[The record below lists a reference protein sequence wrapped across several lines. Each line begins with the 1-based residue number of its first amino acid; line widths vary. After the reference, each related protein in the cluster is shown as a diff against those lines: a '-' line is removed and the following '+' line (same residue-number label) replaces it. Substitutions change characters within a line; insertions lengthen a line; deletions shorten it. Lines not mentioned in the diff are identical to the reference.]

1 MKRQEKLRL
10 ELPDFILGKTPESV
24 SQEIQ
29 QWIDKDP
36 DFRAEY
42 EALRTVIHQVE
53 SFSKTAFEHAPK
65 PDVPPFYFE
74 SLAARVQRRL
84 KVPRPSLWERC
95 IAVFEMLLH
104 TEQRYQLVGAL
115 AGAVMAFLMILAAS
129 HLDTHVM
136 QQADSVAQRHS
147 EPVASGVGLGLVSAM
162 QYAESLSPELLIDT
176 LSEEEARLLLETFM
190 QDLTEDEKFKV
201 LSEEEVK
208 ILMQLL

>member
-24 SQEIQ
+24 SREIQ
-29 QWIDKDP
+29 QWIETDP

-42 EALRTVIHQVE
+42 EALRKVIHQVE
-53 SFSKTAFEHAPK
+53 SFSETAFERAPN

-84 KVPRPSLWERC
+84 QVPRPSLWERSVQ
-95 IAVFEMLLH
+95 VFQMLLH

-136 QQADSVAQRHS
+136 QQADSVAQWHS
-147 EPVASGVGLGLVSAM
+147 EPVTSGVELVSAM

-176 LSEEEARLLLETFM
+176 LSEDEARLLLETFV
-190 QDLTEDEKFKV
+190 QDLTEDKKFKV

-208 ILMQLL
+208 ILMKLL

>member
-84 KVPRPSLWERC
+84 KVPRPSLWERS
-95 IAVFEMLLH
+95 VEMFQMLLH
-104 TEQRYQLVGAL
+104 TEQRYQLAGAL

-129 HLDTHVM
+129 HLDTHVV
-136 QQADSVAQRHS
+136 QQADSVAQWHS
-147 EPVASGVGLGLVSAM
+147 EPVASSTGLVSAM

-176 LSEEEARLLLETFM
+176 LSEDEARLLLETFM

>member
-10 ELPDFILGKTPESV
+10 ELPDFILDKTPESV
-24 SQEIQ
+24 SREIQ
-29 QWIDKDP
+29 QWIETDP

-42 EALRTVIHQVE
+42 EALRKVVHQVE
-53 SFSKTAFEHAPK
+53 SFSETAFERAPK

-74 SLAARVQRRL
+74 SLAERVQHRL
-84 KVPRPSLWERC
+84 KVPRPSFWERC

-104 TEQRYQLVGAL
+104 TEQRYQLAGAL

-136 QQADSVAQRHS
+136 QQADSVAQWRS
-147 EPVASGVGLGLVSAM
+147 ESVASSTGLVSAM

>member
-10 ELPDFILGKTPESV
+10 ELPDFILGKAPESV
-24 SQEIQ
+24 SREIQ
-29 QWIDKDP
+29 QWIEKDP

-42 EALRTVIHQVE
+42 EALRKVIQQVE
-53 SFSKTAFEHAPK
+53 SFSETAFEHSPK
-65 PDVPPFYFE
+65 PDIPPFYFE
-74 SLAARVQRRL
+74 SLAERVQRRL
-84 KVPRPSLWERC
+84 KLPRPSLWEQC
-95 IAVFEMLLH
+95 LEVFQIWLH
-104 TEQRYQLVGAL
+104 TELRYQLAGAL
-115 AGAVMAFLMILAAS
+115 AGIAMAVLMILAVL

-136 QQADSVAQRHS
+136 QQADSVAKWRS
-147 EPVASGVGLGLVSAM
+147 EPVASNVGLVSAM

-176 LSEEEARLLLETFM
+176 LSEEEAKLLLETFV

>member
-24 SQEIQ
+24 SREIQ
-29 QWIDKDP
+29 QWIETDP

-42 EALRTVIHQVE
+42 EALRKVVHQVE
-53 SFSKTAFEHAPK
+53 SFSETAFERAPK

-74 SLAARVQRRL
+74 SLAERVQHRL
-84 KVPRPSLWERC
+84 KVPRPSLWERSVE
-95 IAVFEMLLH
+95 VFQMLLH
-104 TEQRYQLVGAL
+104 TEQRYQLAGAL

-136 QQADSVAQRHS
+136 QQADGAAQWRS
-147 EPVASGVGLGLVSAM
+147 EPVTSGVGLVSAM